1 MNEEEENQE
10 RINRFV
16 SAGKRVKDI
25 QERLAQGYWK
35 KRKKEE
41 RKIKSKTEN
50 MTRMRLD
57 R

>member
-16 SAGKRVKDI
+16 SAGKRVKDV
-25 QERLAQGYWK
+25 QERLAKGYWK